1 MDESVL
7 LHTILSGHYS
17 PLLMMRVMGPRL
29 SEIEP
34 IPPDSFRRPL
44 DREAIAVHFQ
54 VRALGL
60 GDAADIC

>member
-1 MDESVL
+1 
-7 LHTILSGHYS
+7 
-17 PLLMMRVMGPRL
+17 MMRVVGPRL

-34 IPPDSFRRPL
+34 IPPDSVRRPL

-54 VRALGL
+54 VKALGL